1 MITLMLIWC
10 EIGLVS
16 LLTGLLIG
24 RYLEIDQIRSD
35 ADRWLIA
42 AWTGLGVLPSLLLGV
57 GLLRPLSPEVGQLVM
72 LMVSIIALSHRWVRC
87 QLRQLQATGVLAPK
101 VMISMVL
108 LIVLIVAARLV
119 QPLEHYDTGLY
130 HYGTIDWLASQGAV
144 SGMAL
149 VHFRFA
155 FSPAWFALTAIFN
168 HGAFTGRLLTMANGA
183 LYLLALLHFSISAAR
198 WIRGR
203 SRGADRF
210 IAVAF
215 GVALLI
221 ATFFDQLQLSAS
233 PNLPVIFLTIVICW
247 MTIVVL
253 DRRSLVDASGDRL
266 IGIQLLPVL
275 VAACLTN
282 IKLNGIAVL
291 IGSLLIYL
299 RTGDRLVSRLRRVAV
314 GGSLVL
320 LTLTPFIVYEAIT
333 SGYLIYP
340 VALTN
345 LDLPWS
351 IEVGTARL
359 HAMAIRDWS
368 RWSGP
373 TPRDANGWNWIGQ
386 WFSHG
391 AAVKNVVLFNTGAV
405 LVAVGVWSSTR
416 RQAFSVGGF
425 GLVLRYVTRYL
436 PTLIA
441 LIFWMKGSLGV
452 KVIGIVPLVSLG
464 LISTLLFVRWGA
476 GRTVAV
482 WSRTSNL
489 SRGLLAIPLDRWMI
503 MTGGLLMTYLLLTR
517 APAVL
522 IVLVVNG
529 LIVELIRGSI
539 ASATAESIASAIA
552 ESSAESS
559 AGSTTG
565 WLIILGTLGG
575 LGLMLAA
582 APGLEY
588 GLGYVATAVGLLIIS
603 KPALTGFPV
612 GLLDNRFLAVII
624 ILLVAG
630 PLSIW
635 NRNPIDSVLIPPP
648 LRDTQCRTVRL
659 SNFDIRLPIAGDQ
672 CWSCPAPCGPSIEH
686 PGITLRD
693 PSRGI
698 SGGFILKLPQ

>member
-1 MITLMLIWC
+1 L
-10 EIGLVS
+10 
-16 LLTGLLIG
+16 
-24 RYLEIDQIRSD
+24 
-35 ADRWLIA
+35 
-42 AWTGLGVLPSLLLGV
+42 
-57 GLLRPLSPEVGQLVM
+57 
-72 LMVSIIALSHRWVRC
+72 
-87 QLRQLQATGVLAPK
+87 
-101 VMISMVL
+101 
-108 LIVLIVAARLV
+108 
-119 QPLEHYDTGLY
+119 
-130 HYGTIDWLASQGAV
+130 
-144 SGMAL
+144 
-149 VHFRFA
+149 
-155 FSPAWFALTAIFN
+155 
-168 HGAFTGRLLTMANGA
+168 
-183 LYLLALLHFSISAAR
+183 
-198 WIRGR
+198 
-203 SRGADRF
+203 
-210 IAVAF
+210 
-215 GVALLI
+215 
-221 ATFFDQLQLSAS
+221 
-233 PNLPVIFLTIVICW
+233 
-247 MTIVVL
+247 
-253 DRRSLVDASGDRL
+253 LVDASADRL
-266 IGIQLLPVL
+266 ISIHLLPVV

-299 RTGDRLVSRLRRVAV
+299 RTGDRSESRLRRVAV
-314 GGSLVL
+314 GGSLVFL
-320 LTLTPFIVYEAIT
+320 MLTPFIVYEVIT

-391 AAVKNVVLFNTGAV
+391 AAVKNVLLFNAGAV
-405 LVAVGVWSSTR
+405 LVAIGVWLSPR
-416 RQAFSVGGF
+416 RQSFSVGGF

-452 KVIGIVPLVSLG
+452 KVIGIIPLISLG
-464 LISTLLFVRWGA
+464 LISILLFVRWGA
-476 GRTVAV
+476 GRSVAV

-489 SRGLLAIPLDRWMI
+489 SRGLLAIPLHRWMI
-503 MTGGLLMTYLLLTR
+503 MTGGLLMAHLLLTR
-517 APAVL
+517 APSVL

-529 LIVELIRGSI
+529 LIVELIPGSI
-539 ASATAESIASAIA
+539 IDRDAQFPVKR
-552 ESSAESS
+552 
-559 AGSTTG
+559 
-565 WLIILGTLGG
+565 LITLGTLGG

-588 GLGYVATAVGLLIIS
+588 GLGYVATAIGLLIIS
-603 KPALTGFPV
+603 KPALMGFPV
-612 GLLDNRFLAVII
+612 DLLDNRFLALII

-648 LRDTQCRTVRL
+648 LRDTQCRTVRV
-659 SNFDIRLPIAGDQ
+659 SNFDIRLPLAGDQ

-686 PGITLRD
+686 AGITLRD

-698 SGGFILKLPQ
+698 SGGFTLKLPQ

>member
-24 RYLEIDQIRSD
+24 RYLQIDQIGTD

-57 GLLRPLSPEVGQLVM
+57 GLLRPLSPVVGQLVM
-72 LMVSIIALSHRWVRC
+72 LMVSIIALSHHWVRC
-87 QLRQLQATGVLAPK
+87 QLRQLQVAGVLAPK
-101 VMISMVL
+101 VMVSVVV

-183 LYLLALLHFSISAAR
+183 LYLLALLHFSISASR
-198 WIRGR
+198 WVSGR
-203 SRGADRF
+203 SRRADRF
-210 IAVAF
+210 ITVAF

-221 ATFFDQLQLSAS
+221 ATSFDQLQLSAS

-247 MTIVVL
+247 MTIVIM
-253 DRRSLVDASGDRL
+253 DRRLLVDASGDRL
-266 IGIQLLPVL
+266 IGIHLLPVV

-299 RTGDRLVSRLRRVAV
+299 RTGDRSESRLRRVAV
-314 GGSLVL
+314 GGSLVFL
-320 LTLTPFIVYEAIT
+320 MLTPFIVYEVIT

-391 AAVKNVVLFNTGAV
+391 AAVKNVVLFNAGVV
-405 LVAVGVWSSTR
+405 LVAIGVWSSPR
-416 RQAFSVGGF
+416 RQSFSVWGL

-452 KVIGIVPLVSLG
+452 KVIGIIPLISLG
-464 LISTLLFVRWGA
+464 LISILLFVRWGA
-476 GRTVAV
+476 GRSVAV
-482 WSRTSNL
+482 WSRTSNI
-489 SRGLLAIPLDRWMI
+489 SRGLLAIPLHRWMI
-503 MTGGLLMTYLLLTR
+503 MTGGLLMAYLLLTR
-517 APAVL
+517 APSVL

-529 LIVELIRGSI
+529 LIVELIPGSI
-539 ASATAESIASAIA
+539 IDRDAQFPVR
-552 ESSAESS
+552 
-559 AGSTTG
+559 
-565 WLIILGTLGG
+565 WLITLGTLGG

-588 GLGYVATAVGLLIIS
+588 GLGYVATAIGLLIIS
-603 KPALTGFPV
+603 KSALTGFPI
-612 GLLDNRFLAVII
+612 GLLDNRFLALII
-624 ILLVAG
+624 ILQVAG

-648 LRDTQCRTVRL
+648 LRDTQCRTVRV
-659 SNFDIRLPIAGDQ
+659 SNFDIRLPLAGDQ

-686 PGITLRD
+686 AGITLRD

-698 SGGFILKLPQ
+698 SGGFTLKLPQ

>member
-24 RYLEIDQIRSD
+24 RYLQIDQIGTD

-57 GLLRPLSPEVGQLVM
+57 GLLRPLSPVVGQLVM
-72 LMVSIIALSHRWVRC
+72 LMVSIIALSHHWVRC
-87 QLRQLQATGVLAPK
+87 QLRQLQVAGVLAPK
-101 VMISMVL
+101 VMVSVVV

-183 LYLLALLHFSISAAR
+183 LYLLALLHFSISASR
-198 WIRGR
+198 WLSGR
-203 SRGADRF
+203 SRRADRF
-210 IAVAF
+210 ITVAF

-221 ATFFDQLQLSAS
+221 ATSFDQLQLSAS

-247 MTIVVL
+247 MTIVIM
-253 DRRSLVDASGDRL
+253 DRRLLVDASGDRL
-266 IGIQLLPVL
+266 IGIHLLPVV

-299 RTGDRLVSRLRRVAV
+299 RTGDRSESRLRRVAV
-314 GGSLVL
+314 GGSLVFL
-320 LTLTPFIVYEAIT
+320 MLTPFIVYEVIT

-391 AAVKNVVLFNTGAV
+391 AAVKNVVLFNAGVV
-405 LVAVGVWSSTR
+405 LVAIGVWSSPR
-416 RQAFSVGGF
+416 RQSFSVWGL

-452 KVIGIVPLVSLG
+452 KVIGIIPLISLG
-464 LISTLLFVRWGA
+464 LISILLFVRWGA
-476 GRTVAV
+476 GRSVAV
-482 WSRTSNL
+482 WSRTSNI
-489 SRGLLAIPLDRWMI
+489 SRGLLAIPLHRWMI
-503 MTGGLLMTYLLLTR
+503 MTGGLLMAYLLLTR
-517 APAVL
+517 APSVL

-529 LIVELIRGSI
+529 LIVELIPGSI
-539 ASATAESIASAIA
+539 IDRDAQFPVR
-552 ESSAESS
+552 
-559 AGSTTG
+559 
-565 WLIILGTLGG
+565 WLITLGTLGG

-588 GLGYVATAVGLLIIS
+588 GLGYVATAIGLLIIS
-603 KPALTGFPV
+603 KSALTGFPV
-612 GLLDNRFLAVII
+612 GLLDNRFLVLII

-648 LRDTQCRTVRL
+648 LRDTQCRTVRV
-659 SNFDIRLPIAGDQ
+659 SNFDIRLPLAGDQ

-686 PGITLRD
+686 AGITLRD

-698 SGGFILKLPQ
+698 SGGFTLKLPQ

>member
-24 RYLEIDQIRSD
+24 RYLQIDQIGTD

-57 GLLRPLSPEVGQLVM
+57 GLLRPLSPVVGQLVM
-72 LMVSIIALSHRWVRC
+72 LMVSIIALSHHWVRC
-87 QLRQLQATGVLAPK
+87 QLRQLQVAGVLAPK
-101 VMISMVL
+101 VMVSVVV

-183 LYLLALLHFSISAAR
+183 LYLLALLHFSISASR
-198 WIRGR
+198 WLSGR
-203 SRGADRF
+203 SRRADRF
-210 IAVAF
+210 ITVAF

-221 ATFFDQLQLSAS
+221 ATSFDQLQLSAS

-247 MTIVVL
+247 MTIVIM
-253 DRRSLVDASGDRL
+253 DRRLLVDASGDRL
-266 IGIQLLPVL
+266 IGIHLLPVV

-299 RTGDRLVSRLRRVAV
+299 RTGDRSESRLRRVAV
-314 GGSLVL
+314 GGSLVFL
-320 LTLTPFIVYEAIT
+320 MLTPFIVYEVIT

-391 AAVKNVVLFNTGAV
+391 AAVKNVVLFNAGVV
-405 LVAVGVWSSTR
+405 LVAIGVWSSPR
-416 RQAFSVGGF
+416 RQSFSVWGL

-452 KVIGIVPLVSLG
+452 KVIGIIPLISLG
-464 LISTLLFVRWGA
+464 LISILLFVRWGA
-476 GRTVAV
+476 GRSVAV
-482 WSRTSNL
+482 WSRTSNI
-489 SRGLLAIPLDRWMI
+489 SRGLLAIPLHRWMI
-503 MTGGLLMTYLLLTR
+503 MTGGLLMAYLLLTR
-517 APAVL
+517 APSVL

-529 LIVELIRGSI
+529 LIVELIPGSI
-539 ASATAESIASAIA
+539 IDRDAQFPVR
-552 ESSAESS
+552 
-559 AGSTTG
+559 
-565 WLIILGTLGG
+565 WLITLGTLGG

-588 GLGYVATAVGLLIIS
+588 GLGYVATAIGLLIIS
-603 KPALTGFPV
+603 KSALTGFPV
-612 GLLDNRFLAVII
+612 GLLDNRFLALII
-624 ILLVAG
+624 ILQVAG

-648 LRDTQCRTVRL
+648 LRDTQCRTVRV
-659 SNFDIRLPIAGDQ
+659 SNFDIRLPLAGDQ

-686 PGITLRD
+686 AGITLRD

-698 SGGFILKLPQ
+698 SGGFTLKLPQ

>member
-24 RYLEIDQIRSD
+24 RYLQIDQIGTD

-57 GLLRPLSPEVGQLVM
+57 GLLRPLSPVVGQLVM
-72 LMVSIIALSHRWVRC
+72 LMVSIIALSHHWVRC
-87 QLRQLQATGVLAPK
+87 QLRQLQVAGVLAPK
-101 VMISMVL
+101 VMVSVVV

-183 LYLLALLHFSISAAR
+183 LYLLALLHFSISASR
-198 WIRGR
+198 WVSGR
-203 SRGADRF
+203 SRRADRF
-210 IAVAF
+210 ITVAF

-221 ATFFDQLQLSAS
+221 ATSFDQLQLSAS

-247 MTIVVL
+247 MTIVIM
-253 DRRSLVDASGDRL
+253 DRRLLVDASGDRL
-266 IGIQLLPVL
+266 IGIHLLPVV

-299 RTGDRLVSRLRRVAV
+299 RTGDRSESRLRRVAV
-314 GGSLVL
+314 GGSLVFL
-320 LTLTPFIVYEAIT
+320 MLTPFIVYEVIT

-391 AAVKNVVLFNTGAV
+391 AAVKNVVLFNAGVV
-405 LVAVGVWSSTR
+405 LVAIGVWSSPR
-416 RQAFSVGGF
+416 RQSFSVWGL

-452 KVIGIVPLVSLG
+452 KVIGIIPLISLG
-464 LISTLLFVRWGA
+464 LISILLFVRWGA
-476 GRTVAV
+476 GRSVAV
-482 WSRTSNL
+482 WSRTSNI
-489 SRGLLAIPLDRWMI
+489 SRGLLAIPLHRWMI
-503 MTGGLLMTYLLLTR
+503 MTGGLLMAYLLLTR
-517 APAVL
+517 APSVL

-529 LIVELIRGSI
+529 LIVELIPGSI
-539 ASATAESIASAIA
+539 IDRDAQFPVR
-552 ESSAESS
+552 
-559 AGSTTG
+559 
-565 WLIILGTLGG
+565 WLITLGTLGG

-588 GLGYVATAVGLLIIS
+588 GLGYVATAIGLLIIS
-603 KPALTGFPV
+603 KSALTGFPI
-612 GLLDNRFLAVII
+612 GLLDNRFLVLII

-648 LRDTQCRTVRL
+648 LRDTQCRTVRV
-659 SNFDIRLPIAGDQ
+659 SNFDIRLPLAGDQ

-686 PGITLRD
+686 AGITLRD

-698 SGGFILKLPQ
+698 SGGFTLKLPQ

>member
-24 RYLEIDQIRSD
+24 RYLQIDQIRTD

-57 GLLRPLSPEVGQLVM
+57 GLLRPLSPVVGQLVM
-72 LMVSIIALSHRWVRC
+72 LMVSIIALSHHWVRC
-87 QLRQLQATGVLAPK
+87 QLRQLQAAGVLAPK
-101 VMISMVL
+101 VMISVVV

-130 HYGTIDWLASQGAV
+130 HYGTVNWLASQGAV

-168 HGAFTGRLLTMANGA
+168 HGAFTGRLLMMANGA
-183 LYLLALLHFSISAAR
+183 LYLLALLHFSICASR
-198 WIRGR
+198 WLSGR
-203 SRGADRF
+203 SRRADRF
-210 IAVAF
+210 ITVAF

-221 ATFFDQLQLSAS
+221 ATSFDQLQLSAS

-247 MTIVVL
+247 MTIVIM
-253 DRRSLVDASGDRL
+253 DRCLLVDASADRL
-266 IGIQLLPVL
+266 IGIHLLPVV

-299 RTGDRLVSRLRRVAV
+299 RTGDRSESRLRRVAV
-314 GGSLVL
+314 GGSLVFL
-320 LTLTPFIVYEAIT
+320 MLTPFIVYEVIT

-391 AAVKNVVLFNTGAV
+391 AAVKNVLLFNAGAV
-405 LVAVGVWSSTR
+405 LVAIGVWVSPR
-416 RQAFSVGGF
+416 RQSFSVGGF

-452 KVIGIVPLVSLG
+452 KVIGIIPLISLG
-464 LISTLLFVRWGA
+464 LISILLFVRWGA
-476 GRTVAV
+476 GRSVAV

-489 SRGLLAIPLDRWMI
+489 SRGLLAIPLHRWMI
-503 MTGGLLMTYLLLTR
+503 MTGGLLMAHLLLTR
-517 APAVL
+517 APSVL

-529 LIVELIRGSI
+529 LIVELIPGSI
-539 ASATAESIASAIA
+539 IDRDAQFPVKR
-552 ESSAESS
+552 
-559 AGSTTG
+559 
-565 WLIILGTLGG
+565 LITLGTLGG

-588 GLGYVATAVGLLIIS
+588 GLGYVATAIGLLIIS

-612 GLLDNRFLAVII
+612 DLLDNRFLALII

-648 LRDTQCRTVRL
+648 LRDTQCRTVRV
-659 SNFDIRLPIAGDQ
+659 SNFDIRLPLAGDQ

-686 PGITLRD
+686 AGITLRD

-698 SGGFILKLPQ
+698 SGGFTLKLPQ

>member
-24 RYLEIDQIRSD
+24 RYLQIDQIGTD

-57 GLLRPLSPEVGQLVM
+57 GLLRPLSPVVGQLVM
-72 LMVSIIALSHRWVRC
+72 LMVSIIALSHHWVRC
-87 QLRQLQATGVLAPK
+87 QLRQLQVAGVLAPK
-101 VMISMVL
+101 VMVSVVV

-183 LYLLALLHFSISAAR
+183 LYLLALLHFSISASR
-198 WIRGR
+198 WLSGR
-203 SRGADRF
+203 SRRADRF
-210 IAVAF
+210 ITVAF

-221 ATFFDQLQLSAS
+221 ATSFDQLQLSAS

-247 MTIVVL
+247 MTIVIM
-253 DRRSLVDASGDRL
+253 DRRLLVDASGDRL
-266 IGIQLLPVL
+266 IGIHLLPVV

-299 RTGDRLVSRLRRVAV
+299 RTGDRSESRLRRVAV
-314 GGSLVL
+314 GGSLVFL
-320 LTLTPFIVYEAIT
+320 MLTPFIVYEVIT

-391 AAVKNVVLFNTGAV
+391 AAVKNVVLFNAGVV
-405 LVAVGVWSSTR
+405 LVAIGVWSSPR
-416 RQAFSVGGF
+416 RQSFSVWGL

-452 KVIGIVPLVSLG
+452 KVIGIIPLISLG
-464 LISTLLFVRWGA
+464 LISILLFVRWGA
-476 GRTVAV
+476 GRSVAV
-482 WSRTSNL
+482 WSRTSNI
-489 SRGLLAIPLDRWMI
+489 SRGLLAIPLHRWMI
-503 MTGGLLMTYLLLTR
+503 MTGGLLMAYLLLTR
-517 APAVL
+517 APSVL

-529 LIVELIRGSI
+529 LIVELIPGSI
-539 ASATAESIASAIA
+539 IDRDAQFPVR
-552 ESSAESS
+552 
-559 AGSTTG
+559 
-565 WLIILGTLGG
+565 WLITLGTLGG

-588 GLGYVATAVGLLIIS
+588 GLGYVATAIGLLIIS
-603 KPALTGFPV
+603 KSALTGFPI
-612 GLLDNRFLAVII
+612 GLLDNRFLALII
-624 ILLVAG
+624 ILQVAG

-648 LRDTQCRTVRL
+648 LRDTQCRTVRV
-659 SNFDIRLPIAGDQ
+659 SNFDIRLPLAGDQ

-686 PGITLRD
+686 AGITLRD

-698 SGGFILKLPQ
+698 SGGFTLKLPQ

>member
-24 RYLEIDQIRSD
+24 RYLQIDQIGTD

-57 GLLRPLSPEVGQLVM
+57 GLLRPLSPVVGQLVM
-72 LMVSIIALSHRWVRC
+72 LMVSIIALSHHWVRC
-87 QLRQLQATGVLAPK
+87 QLRQLQVAGVLAPK
-101 VMISMVL
+101 VMVSVVV

-183 LYLLALLHFSISAAR
+183 LYLLALLHFSISASR
-198 WIRGR
+198 WVSGR
-203 SRGADRF
+203 SRRADRF
-210 IAVAF
+210 ITVAF

-221 ATFFDQLQLSAS
+221 ATSFDQLQLSAS

-247 MTIVVL
+247 MTIVIM
-253 DRRSLVDASGDRL
+253 DRRLLVDASGDRL
-266 IGIQLLPVL
+266 IGIHLLPVV

-299 RTGDRLVSRLRRVAV
+299 RTGDRSESRLRRVAV
-314 GGSLVL
+314 GGSLVFL
-320 LTLTPFIVYEAIT
+320 MLTPFIVYEVIT

-391 AAVKNVVLFNTGAV
+391 AAVKNVVLFNAGVV
-405 LVAVGVWSSTR
+405 LVAIGVWSSPR
-416 RQAFSVGGF
+416 RQSFSVWGL

-452 KVIGIVPLVSLG
+452 KVIGIIPLISLG
-464 LISTLLFVRWGA
+464 LISILLFVRWGA
-476 GRTVAV
+476 GRSVAV
-482 WSRTSNL
+482 WSRTSNI
-489 SRGLLAIPLDRWMI
+489 SRGLLAIPLHRWMI
-503 MTGGLLMTYLLLTR
+503 MTGGLLMAYLLLTR
-517 APAVL
+517 APSVL

-529 LIVELIRGSI
+529 LIVELIPGSI
-539 ASATAESIASAIA
+539 IDRDAQFPVR
-552 ESSAESS
+552 
-559 AGSTTG
+559 
-565 WLIILGTLGG
+565 WLITLGTLGG

-588 GLGYVATAVGLLIIS
+588 GLGYVATAIGLLIIS
-603 KPALTGFPV
+603 KSALTGFPV
-612 GLLDNRFLAVII
+612 GLLDNRFLVLII

-648 LRDTQCRTVRL
+648 LRDTQCRTVRV
-659 SNFDIRLPIAGDQ
+659 SNFDIRLPLAGDQ

-686 PGITLRD
+686 AGITLRD

-698 SGGFILKLPQ
+698 SGGFTLKLPQ